1 MSAPAAK
8 NRKSL
13 KEGEKKKKQLVKQR
27 PVATEDMS
35 KLSPSLKALINAPFA
50 RPGQAPAPRHI
61 RDVYTRIAH
70 EARERKYGER
80 PWVTLSVRHQPHP
93 VPNPPTIP

>member
-8 NRKSL
+8 NRKKNL
-13 KEGEKKKKQLVKQR
+13 RAAEKEESGKQLVKHTAGAVTQ
-27 PVATEDMS
+27 AQAQAQTMS

-61 RDVYTRIAH
+61 RDVYTRIAN
-70 EARERKYGER
+70 EARERKYGDR
-80 PWVTLSVRHQPHP
+80 PWVTLSVR
-93 VPNPPTIP
+93 PP